1 MNVLIIFLAAA
12 IPLIVGFVWYNDA
25 MGFGKAW
32 SREIGLVKDGE
43 TPSSASMLKLF
54 GTTYLLG
61 LLLAGAMLPIVIH
74 QMGLSSML
82 MGVPGVEDPTSEVGK
97 CLTFLT
103 DNYGHNFRT
112 FKHGAF
118 HGTMSGLFLSLA
130 IVGIGGLFERRT
142 WRYIFIH
149 VGYWVVT
156 MALMGGVL
164 GAWA

>member
-1 MNVLIIFLAAA
+1 MNIPIIFLAAA
-12 IPLIVGFVWYNDA
+12 IPLIVGFVWYNNTF
-25 MGFGKAW
+25 GLGKAW
-32 SREIGLVKDGE
+32 MQESGLSQEDLDRNFSPVKV
-43 TPSSASMLKLF
+43 F
-54 GTTYLLG
+54 GLTYFLG
-61 LLLAGAMLPIVIH
+61 LLLAGALLPIVIH

-164 GAWA
+164 GAWV